1 MLHATEPRLLM
12 AGLLVEDLWGWPEHH
27 VTIGTEGDLVFF
39 IVPQGAG
46 RARLYLLWSCGERRR
61 FAGPGGREPFST
73 ALPGWSRI
81 GARSRAS
88 LPNSPGFAR
97 TMRCADRCTLLLHPD
112 VVTEALRRFTE
123 PDPTTE
129 PPEQQRARL
138 QRDLAQVERELA
150 HFTEAIAAGG
160 STMESVLKAI
170 KLREQ
175 QRDEVQHALSRLDL
189 QTVAPIGVSAL
200 RPRITA
206 LLADMRGPAGRH
218 VRATRQL
225 LRKLLV
231 ERLTFSPDVAQ
242 AGVIRF
248 RGEGTLAPII
258 GRFELHGVQGLVAPT
273 GYPRRWIWA
282 DSRWPG
288 RRRRS
293 GLASACA
300 SS

>member
-1 MLHATEPRLLM
+1 MYRRAR
-12 AGLLVEDLWGWPEHH
+12 
-27 VTIGTEGDLVFF
+27 
-39 IVPQGAG
+39 GARGCICCG
-46 RARLYLLWSCGERRR
+46 RAASGDASLV
-61 FAGPGGREPFST
+61 PGGRDPFST

-112 VVTEALRRFTE
+112 VVTEALRRLTE

-189 QTVAPIGVSAL
+189 QTVAPLDVSAL

-206 LLADMRGPAGRH
+206 LLADMRGLAGRH
-218 VRATRQL
+218 VRRVSFYA
-225 LRKLLV
+225 
-231 ERLTFSPDVAQ
+231 SSSWDVS
-242 AGVIRF
+242 RS
-248 RGEGTLAPII
+248 
-258 GRFELHGVQGLVAPT
+258 APT
-273 GYPRRWIWA
+273 PSRRASFASEAGHAGPDHRPPGITRS
-282 DSRWPG
+282 SRIGGPNGIRTVFESRRAFANIVGGLG
-288 RRRRS
+288 RV
-293 GLASACA
+293 
-300 SS
+300 